1 MTGTAGNDTIN
12 ATGTTFSAGDV
23 LNGGAGTDT
32 LNIVDTS
39 GVLGA
44 ARVAAT
50 VTNVENMVV
59 ETSGR
64 LGNVTGGSAAVSAV
78 QQLDQ
83 IVFDTIADDTASG
96 ITYDVTWNGA
106 TITTAARDTT
116 ATAAEIATIVSGAIN
131 ALAGATVA
139 SVYNGTVLITAPNAG
154 VALPS
159 YEVVSSDAG
168 DVIAADTLRDNVEAA
183 AATSTTAATYDVSGI
198 ALDSF
203 KATATD
209 VISLKAKATTAL
221 DLTGT
226 GAITVNG
233 GGGASTFTS
242 AAAAVSIGG
251 TTTVAN
257 GFTSVTVKGTS
268 TTVGIT
274 DNSGLAADGLTVA
287 TGSTLTSA
295 SITGNTG
302 LATVTGKGVNT
313 VSMAKSSGGLTVTNA
328 NDHALT
334 LGLSGVTAGTVT
346 DATATSVAITTSAS
360 TLAATGNTL
369 TGLTVAKAASLS
381 VDGTKSVDL
390 GTISAT
396 KLATVTVSGTGGV
409 TANVSSAGATST
421 AGYVTSV
428 DTTGST
434 AVLSAA
440 NGTSANNFTI
450 GTSTSFTG
458 GAGQDNVTV
467 GASTKALSLG
477 AGNDK
482 LTLTATLSAP
492 TATTGGTA
500 DGGEGTDTLETTLA
514 IAATAGSSSGTLN
527 QRISNFEKL
536 SVTGATMTANTAIDY
551 GYLSQL
557 NSYTKLGA
565 MAGSYTL
572 TLSNFVN
579 GGTVEIAGDNSAT
592 AIAVAVSNAAYGTAD
607 SLNIVL
613 TSDDAVRT
621 GGTVTAV
628 GVETVNVTTNN
639 LATDLVANSTLDTLT
654 LSGSTGLK
662 NVVIAGNAGLNM
674 TNTETTIASVDA
686 SGITGTTAQPNAFTW
701 TSGVLTNTGKTVTVT
716 GTAAGVNTINLDAIT
731 DTLMVSTI
739 TVGGAANVSA
749 NVFTGGAGVDNVTG
763 GSGTDSFTMKEGK
776 DVITT
781 GAGADK
787 ITFATAA
794 ADRDTVTDFT
804 AGSGGAGDKII
815 LASYDASTDYAAV
828 TTRSAAYSVA
838 LVDSTGTNVI
848 EFALEGNATVNLGD
862 NSADSLTGANLLKA
876 LNDGETAATL
886 TLSGTNVSDADLG
899 YVVAYQGGNAYV
911 YQASVVSAGT
921 TVTAAELALVGI
933 LQGVAVG
940 AITADNFAAS

>member
-1 MTGTAGNDTIN
+1 MTGTSGNDTIN
-12 ATGTTFSAGDV
+12 ATGSTFSTSDV
-23 LNGGAGTDT
+23 INGGAGTDT
-32 LNIVDTS
+32 LHIIDTV
-39 GVLGA
+39 GVMNTTRA
-44 ARVAAT
+44 AAT

-59 ETSGR
+59 ETLGR
-64 LGNVTGGSAAVSAV
+64 LGDVTGGSGAVSAV

-83 IVFDTIADDTASG
+83 IVFDTINDNTAAG
-96 ITYDVTWNGA
+96 VTYDVTWNGA
-106 TITTAARDTT
+106 TITTAPRDNT

-139 SVYNGTVLITAPNAG
+139 SVYNGTVLITAPTAG
-154 VALPS
+154 TALPA
-159 YEVVSSDAG
+159 YEVVSSDVD
-168 DVIAADTLRDNVEAA
+168 DVILADTLRDNVEAA
-183 AATSTTAATYDVSGI
+183 ASTATTAATYDISGI
-198 ALDSF
+198 ALESF
-203 KATATD
+203 TATATD
-209 VISLKAKATTAL
+209 VIDLKAKATTEL
-221 DLTGT
+221 TLTGT

-233 GGGASTFTS
+233 GGGDSTFTS

-251 TTTVAN
+251 TTTIAN

-295 SITGNTG
+295 SITGNTS
-302 LATVTGKGVNT
+302 LATVTGKGVNN

-360 TLAATGNTL
+360 TLAATSNTL

-381 VDGTKSVDL
+381 IDGTKAVDL
-390 GTISAT
+390 GTIDAT

-409 TANVSSAGATST
+409 TANISSAGATTT

-434 AVLSAA
+434 AALSAA
-440 NGTSANNFTI
+440 NGTTANNFTI
-450 GTSTSFTG
+450 GTSTAFTG

-467 GASTKALSLG
+467 GASTKALALG
-477 AGNDK
+477 AGSDK
-482 LTLTATLSAP
+482 LVLSA
-492 TATTGGTA
+492 ALATGGTA

-527 QRISNFEKL
+527 AKISNFEKL
-536 SVTGATMTANTAIDY
+536 SVTGVTMGANTAIDY
-551 GYLSQL
+551 GYLSQV
-557 NSYTKLGA
+557 NNYTKLGA

-572 TLSNFVN
+572 TLSNFAN
-579 GGTVEIAGDNSAT
+579 GGTVEVAGNNSAT
-592 AIAVAVSNAAYGTAD
+592 AIAVGVANAAYGTAD

-674 TNTETTIASVDA
+674 TNTETTIVSVDA
-686 SGITGTTAQPNAFTW
+686 SGITGTAAQPNAFTW
-701 TSGVLTNTGKTVTVT
+701 TSGALTNTAKTVSVV

-739 TVGGAANVSA
+739 SVGGSANVSA

-763 GSGTDSFTMKEGK
+763 GAGADSFTMKEGK

-787 ITFATAA
+787 ITFGTAA

-804 AGSGGAGDKII
+804 AGTSGDKII
-815 LASYDASTDYAAV
+815 LASYDASTDYAVV
-828 TTRSAAYSVA
+828 TTRASAYTVA
-838 LVDSTGTNVI
+838 LVDSTATNVI
-848 EFALEGNATVNLGD
+848 EFALEGNSTVNLGD
-862 NSADSLTGANLLKA
+862 NSANSLTGANLLKA

-886 TLSGTNVSDADLG
+886 TLSGTNVADADLG
-899 YVVAYQGGNAYV
+899 YVVAYQNGNAYV
-911 YQASVVSAGT
+911 YLASVVSAGT
-921 TVTAAELALVGI
+921 TVTADELTLVGI
-933 LQGVAVG
+933 LQDVALG
-940 AITADNFAAS
+940 AITSANFAAS